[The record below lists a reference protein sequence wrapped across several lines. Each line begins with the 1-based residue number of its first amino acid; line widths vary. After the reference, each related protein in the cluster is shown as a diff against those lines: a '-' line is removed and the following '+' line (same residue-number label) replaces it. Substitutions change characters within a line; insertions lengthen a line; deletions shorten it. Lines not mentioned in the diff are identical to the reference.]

1 MATIIGKSAVRTATV
16 GKAPKRTDGGDGSKR
31 LMELVSDGSDVYIHM
46 HSPNNLNNGWA
57 ITISL
62 EDFLAATR
70 TIR

>member
-1 MATIIGKSAVRTATV
+1 
-16 GKAPKRTDGGDGSKR
+16 
-31 LMELVSDGSDVYIHM
+31 MELVSDGSDVYIHM